1 LNTPFALSVSTWGPE
16 EVEAI
21 NRVVQS
27 GNFTMGERVS
37 EFEQMYADYVGTK
50 YCVACNS
57 GSSANLLMVA
67 AYSIYHGVG
76 TIVVPAVSWSTSFS
90 PFQQYGWRLNFVD
103 VDLDTLNI
111 DPRLAFEA
119 EGDDWLSVNLLGNP
133 TGMVGGLEDNCESM
147 GAEHG
152 GKRTGSF
159 GVMASHSTFFSH
171 HIQTM
176 EGGMVTTNSEYFYQM
191 LLCLRSHGWT
201 RHLPKDNVLGA
212 KVGKY
217 EFAYPGYNVRPIEM
231 QAAVGIEQLKK
242 LPKFIEQRR
251 ENAEGFKEVAKKKG
265 WRIQK
270 ETGKSSWFAFAIL
283 SDEIEEVK
291 KELDAKGV
299 EYRPIVAGNFVK
311 SPSIK
316 YYNYS
321 IHGELRNADYI
332 HTNGIYIGNT
342 HRPIDWSAL

>member
-1 LNTPFALSVSTWGPE
+1 MSTPFALSVSTWGPE
-16 EVEAI
+16 EVAAI
-21 NRVVQS
+21 NRVVES
-27 GNFTMGERVS
+27 GNYTMGERVS

-67 AYSIYHGVG
+67 AWSLRYGAGVV
-76 TIVVPAVSWSTSFS
+76 VVPAVSWSTSFS
-90 PFQQYGWRLNFVD
+90 PFQQYGWHLRFVD
-103 VDLDTLNI
+103 VDKNSFNTTCDQNY
-111 DPRLAFEA
+111 
-119 EGDDWLSVNLLGNP
+119 DDIVCSLGVNLLGNP
-133 TGMVGGLEDNCESM
+133 VGLRSTFEDNCESM
-147 GAEHG
+147 GADYCG
-152 GKRTGSF
+152 ARTGSF

-176 EGGMVTTNSEYFYQM
+176 EGGMVTTDDEYFYQM

-201 RHLPKDNVLGA
+201 RNLPKDNVIGA

-231 QAAVGIEQLKK
+231 QAAVGTEQLKK

-251 ENAEGFKEVAKKKG
+251 ENAEGFKEVAKRKG

-299 EYRPIVAGNFVK
+299 EYRPIVAGNFVR

-321 IHGELRNADYI
+321 IHGELKNADYI
-332 HTNGIYIGNT
+332 HTNGIYIGN
-342 HRPIDWSAL
+342 HHKPIDWSRL